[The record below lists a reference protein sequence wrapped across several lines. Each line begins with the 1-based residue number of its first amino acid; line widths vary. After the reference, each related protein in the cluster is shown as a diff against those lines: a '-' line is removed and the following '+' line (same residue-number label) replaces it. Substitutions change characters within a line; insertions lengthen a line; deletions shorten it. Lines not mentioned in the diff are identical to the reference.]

1 MDYITKWLNQYL
13 KTKQDVVC
21 LSLCFNYQTS
31 VGLLHSGLLDEIMLF
46 VVDIFTLFIIIT
58 FFLRRL
64 CGIDNVSNLYAE
76 LTLIVVFLVLFL
88 SCNTCTV

>member
-58 FFLRRL
+58 FF
-64 CGIDNVSNLYAE
+64 YADYVE
-76 LTLIVVFLVLFL
+76 
-88 SCNTCTV
+88 